1 VPATLLGTLQN
12 FVALLPTKKRMMW
25 SSVKTE
31 KEEDYRFED
40 LRQENATLRN
50 ELSQLYDTLLTSADN
65 RVKHTD
71 VTSSQTD
78 NDMILTY
85 PEVAE
90 KFKLL
95 ENEVAHQRLLINE
108 QAQRAKEGERKIRD
122 LEAKV
127 LEKNVEL
134 LRCEP
139 IKARADELQQQNEQ
153 LQAKL
158 SFSTMEL
165 SNCSVEVAYLKAAAE
180 HLRKDLT
187 VKDTELAQSKADLQT
202 AHNDIRGKAK
212 KLRAG

>member
-1 VPATLLGTLQN
+1 
-12 FVALLPTKKRMMW
+12 MW
-25 SSVKTE
+25 SSVKIE
-31 KEEDYRFED
+31 KAEDYRLED

-50 ELSQLYDTLLTSADN
+50 ELSQLYDMVLTSADS
-65 RVKHTD
+65 RVTHSD
-71 VTSSQTD
+71 VSSSQTD

-127 LEKNVEL
+127 LEKNLEL

-165 SNCSVEVAYLKAAAE
+165 SNCSVEVAHLKAAFDQ
-180 HLRKDLT
+180 LQKDLA
-187 VKDTELAQSKADLQT
+187 VKDAELAQSRADLRT
-202 AHNDIRGKAK
+202 AHNDIRGKVK
-212 KLRAG
+212 KLWAVR